1 MKSLKKISLPKLSVG
16 KLGKPLKISLFIVLI
31 ILSLF
36 VFYNFVFLDRIYP
49 NVYVSGI
56 NVGGL
61 TTEEAEDIVEKQVFP
76 YKIVLTKEGKE
87 HVIHVDTFKLKYD
100 IPLSVKSAIDHY
112 DPFNTPDNL
121 YHSLSSPFV
130 QVNIPLIY
138 TIDEESLLKEIDS
151 ISQQT
156 SFREP
161 VYPGVSLIDDSV
173 VVEMGSPGEGVD
185 KEKLIKDIKVH
196 LSFPSTKTIPI
207 ALITNDPTI
216 TQDQALLLT
225 ERANI
230 LLDKSLI
237 FTFENSS
244 FVLKK
249 NDILELLSAD
259 GGYKEEK
266 IKSTA
271 EHISTN
277 IERQPQ
283 NPIFVFAEG
292 KVTEFNP
299 AKDGITLD
307 TQEYYVLLEDA
318 LVELENTEVD
328 TVTNKVPTLNTPP
341 DYTTSDVNDLGIN
354 ELIGRGTSTYIG
366 SIPSRIH
373 NLALASKNF
382 NGVLLKPGETFS
394 FNETLGEV
402 SNATGYQQAYIIKD
416 GRTELGDGGGV
427 CQVSTTLFRAILD
440 AGLPVTERRAHSYRV
455 TYYEQGSPPGLDATV
470 YEPSPDLK
478 FKNDTPGHIL
488 IQSVANTKAL
498 TLVFEIYGTSDGR
511 VSSISKPIV
520 SSVSPPPED
529 LYTDDPTLPVGTVKQ
544 IDWKAW
550 GAKVV
555 FDYTV
560 VRDGETIIDETYY
573 SNYKPWQAKFL
584 RGTGPAQ

>member
-1 MKSLKKISLPKLSVG
+1 MKSLKSISLPKLRVG
-16 KLGKPLKISLFIVLI
+16 KLGKPLKISLFT
-31 ILSLF
+31 ILAILGLF
-36 VFYNFVFLDRIYP
+36 VFFNFVFLDRIYP

-56 NVGGL
+56 NVSGL
-61 TTEEAEDIVEKQVFP
+61 TTKEAEDIVEKQVFP
-76 YKIVLTKEGKE
+76 DKIVLIKDGEE
-87 HVIHVDTFKLKYD
+87 HVVYVDTIKLEYD
-100 IPLSVKSAIDHY
+100 IPQSVKNAIDHY
-112 DPFNTPDNL
+112 DPFNSPDNL
-121 YHSLSSPFV
+121 YRSLSSPFFKV
-130 QVNIPLIY
+130 IIPLTY
-138 TIDEESLLKEIDS
+138 TIDEKALSEEIDN

-156 SFREP
+156 NFKEP
-161 VYPGVSLIDDSV
+161 VYPGVSLIDNSV
-173 VVEMGSPGEGVD
+173 VIEMGSPGEGVD
-185 KEKLIKDIKVH
+185 KEKLITDIKNH
-196 LSFPSTKTIPI
+196 LLFPTVNTIPI
-207 ALITNDPTI
+207 ALTTDDPTI
-216 TQDQALLLT
+216 TQEQALLLT
-225 ERANI
+225 NRANI
-230 LLDKSLI
+230 LLDKTLI

-244 FVLKK
+244 FVLSE

-259 GGYKEEK
+259 GGYKEEN
-266 IKSTA
+266 IKNTS

-283 NPIFVFAEG
+283 NPVFVFAGG
-292 KVTEFNP
+292 KVTEFNT
-299 AKDGITLD
+299 AKDGIALNKE
-307 TQEYYVLLEDA
+307 EYYVLLEDA
-318 LVELENTEVD
+318 LVELENTEVV
-328 TVTNKVPTLNTPP
+328 TITNKVPTLNTPP
-341 DYTTSDVNDLGIN
+341 DYTTSDVNDLGIR
-354 ELIGRGTSTYIG
+354 ELIGRGTSKYAG

-402 SNATGYQQAYIIKD
+402 SGATGYQQAYIIKD

-440 AGLPVTERRAHSYRV
+440 AGLPVTKRSAHSYRV
-455 TYYEQGSPPGLDATV
+455 TYYEQGSPPGIDATV
-470 YEPSPDLK
+470 YEPSPDLA

-511 VSSISKPIV
+511 VSTISKPIV
-520 SSVSPPPED
+520 SSVTPPPED

-560 VRDGETIIDETYY
+560 VRNGETIIDETYY

-584 RGTGPAQ
+584 RGTGPVQ